1 MLIPLLIARG
11 LLAVAVSVEVRIG
24 FVENDDGGFAVERAC
39 QCDPLR
45 LARFWADLLGLRVR
59 PRESRYVALTRPSTV
74 TPELVFQPVPESK
87 AGKVRLHLDIGVRD
101 LDRARARA
109 IELGAHPADDLDD
122 PDDDSLTV
130 LRDPEGNEFCLIR
143 RGPGEP

>member
-1 MLIPLLIARG
+1 MTTTEPDQAW
-11 LLAVAVSVEVRIG
+11 VTSVTI
-24 FVENDDGGFAVERAC
+24 DCA
-39 QCDPLR
+39 DPLR

-59 PRESRYVALTRPSTV
+59 LRESRYVALTRPPTV
-74 TPELVFQPVPESK
+74 TPELVFQPVPEAK

-109 IELGAHPADDLDD
+109 IALGARPADDLDD

-130 LRDPEGNEFCLIR
+130 LRDPEGNEFCLIH
-143 RGPGEP
+143 RGPGQP